1 MFHLI
6 ICDYLYQLFITSLS
20 GDTRKQFKN
29 LSKSTAVKLR
39 AQVVIKDSPN
49 VSTFRHGIRVRR
61 QIQSGKE
68 KLEIFLLN
76 CCFIKSYFIG
86 ALEKFKKRATT
97 KRKNQVTR
105 KNTKKSLS
113 LMNNKD
119 KAKKTKIKGGR

>member
-29 LSKSTAVKLR
+29 LSKPTAVKLR

-68 KLEIFLLN
+68 KLEF
-76 CCFIKSYFIG
+76 F
-86 ALEKFKKRATT
+86 
-97 KRKNQVTR
+97 
-105 KNTKKSLS
+105 
-113 LMNNKD
+113 
-119 KAKKTKIKGGR
+119 